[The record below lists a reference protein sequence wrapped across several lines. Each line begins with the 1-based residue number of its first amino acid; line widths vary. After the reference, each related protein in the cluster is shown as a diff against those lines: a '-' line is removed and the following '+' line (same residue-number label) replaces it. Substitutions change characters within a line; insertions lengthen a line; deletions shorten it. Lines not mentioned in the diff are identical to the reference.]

1 METRLSQPQIRA
13 NISSAVD
20 KSMVVREKR
29 KIVGEKQVEITE
41 KSDKNDF
48 IEYYIL
54 SNIYISFFSRSKNWA
69 RSRIIVKS

>member
-48 IEYYIL
+48 I

-69 RSRIIVKS
+69 RSRIIVKN

>member
-20 KSMVVREKR
+20 KSMVVREKK

-48 IEYYIL
+48 I

-69 RSRIIVKS
+69 RSRIIIKS

>member
-20 KSMVVREKR
+20 KSMVVQEKK

-48 IEYYIL
+48 I

>member
-48 IEYYIL
+48 IFIFIFL
-54 SNIYISFFSRSKNWA
+54 SFHDLKIGRG
-69 RSRIIVKS
+69 VV

>member
-20 KSMVVREKR
+20 KSMVVQEKK

-41 KSDKNDF
+41 KTDKNDF
-48 IEYYIL
+48 I

-69 RSRIIVKS
+69 RSRIIVKN

>member
-29 KIVGEKQVEITE
+29 KIVGEKQVEINE

-48 IEYYIL
+48 I

>member
-20 KSMVVREKR
+20 KSMVVREKK

-48 IEYYIL
+48 I

>member
-48 IEYYIL
+48 I